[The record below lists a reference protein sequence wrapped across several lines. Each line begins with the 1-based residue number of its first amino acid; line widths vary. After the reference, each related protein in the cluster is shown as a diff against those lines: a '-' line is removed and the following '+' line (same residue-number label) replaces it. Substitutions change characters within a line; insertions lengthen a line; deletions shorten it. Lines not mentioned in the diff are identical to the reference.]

1 MSKNRTPLVLVETAK
16 PAALPERDRALLDE
30 MLEAY
35 QVRRLG
41 ALRHH
46 PKSVGRDLTV
56 IAQLLAFTGA
66 PPWRWTEQDFEAW
79 CHHLGIGKG
88 LAPATQR
95 HYQATIRG
103 FLQYLIE
110 NQKFRNEV
118 RRLCGVDLVQ
128 ICTSENNIPHVT
140 ERELSHERRAM
151 THDEITAFFAAIDE
165 ATREASRFATKNF
178 RPLQRDKALF
188 FTIYAAGLRVSEA
201 RGLNVESF
209 QPNPRIPELGAFGF
223 ISVWG
228 KGSRG
233 SGSRLRVVA
242 VDHASLPAML
252 SWYLDTVRPYFLVN
266 ADANEGALFLSE
278 RGHRLGLSTLET
290 RFQAAL
296 DRAGLGGQNLTPHC
310 LRHSSVTHGT
320 LNGMSL
326 EATRRK
332 HGHAFGATTQG
343 YTHFPDEMV
352 GEEVERSIHR
362 QFHGALAED
371 GRDDEA

>member
-16 PAALPERDRALLDE
+16 PAPLPERDRALLQE

-35 QVRRLG
+35 QLKRLG
-41 ALRHH
+41 AQRHH
-46 PKSVGRDLTV
+46 RKSVGRDLAV
-56 IAQLLAFTGA
+56 IGQMLAFTGA

-79 CHHLGIGKG
+79 CHHIGIEKA
-88 LAPATQR
+88 LKSVTQR
-95 HYQATIRG
+95 HYQASIRC

-128 ICTSENNIPHVT
+128 ICTSENCIPHVS
-140 ERELSHERRAM
+140 ERELSQERRAM
-151 THDEITAFFAAIDE
+151 THEEISAFFAAIDE
-165 ATREASRFATKNF
+165 ATREANRFATKNF

-209 QPNPRIPELGAFGF
+209 QPNPHIPELGAFGF

-233 SGSRLRVVA
+233 SGPRYRVVP
-242 VDHASLPAML
+242 VDHADLPAML
-252 SWYLDTVRPYFLVN
+252 SWYIDCVRPYFLVN
-266 ADANEGALFLSE
+266 ADANESALFLSE

-290 RFQAAL
+290 RFQDAI

-343 YTHFPDEMV
+343 YTHFPDEIV

-362 QFHGALAED
+362 QLHGAFAGN